1 MVVLCP
7 CAKLVGDTQYSIVS
21 DYLGTPTHGYDSTG
35 NIVWERELDCYGA
48 TRKLKGEKDFCPYL
62 YQGQYVDEET
72 GLAYN
77 RFRYYDCE
85 SGGYISQ
92 DPIGLDGGNQTL
104 YSYVSDVNL
113 SIDKLGLSQT
123 YWLEQALNQAGRPL
137 NPGQTAHHIVPQ
149 NSGTKFG
156 QLSRDLLERNGLS
169 TEISENGARLWGT
182 GQNQVSQPGHPG
194 RGTSGN
200 RPANYH
206 GGNHVHSAANDQ
218 MIYKILRSAERRGG
232 AEGVKKALGEI
243 GERMESGK
251 WKANFANSH
260 H

>member
-7 CAKLVGDTQYSIVS
+7 FAKLVGDTQYSIVS

-92 DPIGLDGGNQTL
+92 DPIGLEGGMKL
-104 YSYVSDVNL
+104 YGYVHDSNTWTDVFGLSGYVSFINGAL
-113 SIDKLGLSQT
+113 HQT
-123 YWLEQALNQAGRPL
+123 TVSSD
-137 NPGQTAHHIVPQ
+137 NPGGIIKIQATGSHAGDKVAVYDKTKNKDVWSDDYRVHHVSYDAKTNEMTMQIV
-149 NSGTKFG
+149 NRADHEA
-156 QLSRDLLERNGLS
+156 LSHIGGAKDFKYDTGFKYNS
-169 TEISENGARLWGT
+169 TEAIDEAARRQKL
-182 GQNQVSQPGHPG
+182 QGH
-194 RGTSGN
+194 
-200 RPANYH
+200 H
-206 GGNHVHSAANDQ
+206 
-218 MIYKILRSAERRGG
+218 
-232 AEGVKKALGEI
+232 
-243 GERMESGK
+243 
-251 WKANFANSH
+251 
-260 H
+260 